1 MLCHPAAA
9 LPTIL
14 HFAKRITVN
23 IIMFAPECKPSSTIA
38 WNNYTKLSKKLTRL
52 PELYIA
58 RLYFTRLYFTWLYIS
73 KADILKP
80 YIANPYILSGAE
92 KPSTSMHCARTRSV
106 RLKSAIQA
114 SFLAVSFSVR
124 ILVE

>member
-1 MLCHPAAA
+1 MQ
-9 LPTIL
+9 
-14 HFAKRITVN
+14 
-23 IIMFAPECKPSSTIA
+23 
-38 WNNYTKLSKKLTRL
+38 KLTRL
-52 PELYIA
+52 TELYITRLYIT
-58 RLYFTRLYFTWLYIS
+58 RLYFTRLYIS
-73 KADILKP
+73 KTDNLKADILKP

-92 KPSTSMHCARTRSV
+92 KPSTSMHCARIRSV

>member
-1 MLCHPAAA
+1 MQ
-9 LPTIL
+9 
-14 HFAKRITVN
+14 
-23 IIMFAPECKPSSTIA
+23 
-38 WNNYTKLSKKLTRL
+38 KLTRL
-52 PELYIA
+52 TEFYITRLYIT
-58 RLYFTRLYFTWLYIS
+58 RLYFTRLYIS
-73 KADILKP
+73 KTDNLKADILKP

>member
-1 MLCHPAAA
+1 MQ
-9 LPTIL
+9 
-14 HFAKRITVN
+14 
-23 IIMFAPECKPSSTIA
+23 
-38 WNNYTKLSKKLTRL
+38 KLTRL
-52 PELYIA
+52 TELYIT
-58 RLYFTRLYFTWLYIS
+58 RLYITRLYFTWLYIS
-73 KADILKP
+73 KTDNLKADILKP

>member
-9 LPTIL
+9 LPTIH
-14 HFAKRITVN
+14 HFAKWITVN
-23 IIMFAPECKPSSTIA
+23 IIMFAPECKPSSTIVVH
-38 WNNYTKLSKKLTRL
+38 NYTELCRSLARLTE
-52 PELYIA
+52 PYIA
-58 RLYFTRLYFTWLYIS
+58 WLYIS
-73 KADILKP
+73 KAYLNIQKP
-80 YIANPYILSGAE
+80 EIMRSYILSGAE
-92 KPSTSMHCARTRSV
+92 KPSTSMHCARTLSV

>member
-1 MLCHPAAA
+1 MQ
-9 LPTIL
+9 
-14 HFAKRITVN
+14 
-23 IIMFAPECKPSSTIA
+23 
-38 WNNYTKLSKKLTRL
+38 KLTRL
-52 PELYIA
+52 TEFYITRLYIT
-58 RLYFTRLYFTWLYIS
+58 RLYFTRLYIS
-73 KADILKP
+73 KTDNSKTDNLKADILKP